1 MVFVRR
7 LALKQARIILFTVAV
22 FFMTALC
29 AWAEAEGSQAI
40 EPPNW
45 KNFILRVVN
54 FALVVFVIWKVA
66 GKKIAGTFRGRKQ
79 AIVDQLADLDTRKE
93 VAKKRLAEV
102 ERSIANLEAEK
113 AQILADYAAQGEAIK
128 ASIVKAAEAQAERI
142 KAQAV
147 VSAEQEAK
155 VAMAALRV
163 QMADKIVEA
172 ARDSLTKKLTA
183 EVQNKLVDDALG
195 KVVLN

>member
-1 MVFVRR
+1 MKKAR
-7 LALKQARIILFTVAV
+7 LFFFTTAIFLMTVA
-22 FFMTALC
+22 C
-29 AWAEAEGSQAI
+29 AWAETEGAEAV

-54 FALVVFVIWKVA
+54 FLLVVFVIWKAA

-79 AIVDQLADLDTRKE
+79 AIVDQLADLNARKD
-93 VAKKRLAEV
+93 AAQKRLAEV
-102 ERSIANLEAEK
+102 ERSIANLETEK
-113 AQILADYAAQGEAIK
+113 SQILADYKAQGEALK

-142 KAQAV
+142 KAQAA

-155 VAMAALRV
+155 TAMAALRV
-163 QMADKIVEA
+163 QMADKIIEA
-172 ARDSLTKKLTA
+172 AHDALAKRLTP
-183 EVQNKLVDDALG
+183 EVQEKLVDDALG